1 MYPNYIIDFVRVKEV
16 MKNALNE
23 VYLIL
28 IFSVLCV
35 PDCWGIVGLYNVYRE
50 REKWKYALDRPTLQ
64 RFIQGLF
71 RHFQHTHKWS

>member
-1 MYPNYIIDFVRVKEV
+1 MYPNYIIDYVCVKEV

-35 PDCWGIVGLYNVYRE
+35 PDCSGIVGLYNVYRE
-50 REKWKYALDRPTLQ
+50 REREREMKIYIR
-64 RFIQGLF
+64 
-71 RHFQHTHKWS
+71 